1 MTKTL
6 ILIPARMQ
14 ASRLPG
20 KPMADILGEPMIV
33 HVWRRAV
40 ESTVGEVVV
49 ATDDRTILSA
59 IEQAGGRCV
68 MTRRD
73 HESGSDR
80 IFEALQ
86 QVDPGEKF
94 ETIVNLQG
102 DLPSLDP
109 HLVKACMAPLA
120 DQQVDIATLGVEI
133 DNDEERTNPNVVKIV
148 GTPVGPDRLRALY
161 FTRATAPHGEG
172 PHYHHIGIYAYRR
185 TALERFVKASP
196 SPLEMREKLEQLR
209 ALENGMRIDVALVDT
224 IPLGVDT
231 PADLEK
237 ARELLSAI
245 NG

>member
-49 ATDDRTILSA
+49 ATDDNAILGV

-68 MTRRD
+68 MTRSD
-73 HESGSDR
+73 HKSGSDR

-86 QVDPGEKF
+86 QVDPDGQF

-109 HLVKACMAPLA
+109 HLVKACIAPL
-120 DQQVDIATLGVEI
+120 DDKDVDIATLGVEI

-148 GTPVGPDRLRALY
+148 GTPLGNKRLRALY
-161 FTRATAPHGEG
+161 FTRATAPYGEG

-185 TALERFVKASP
+185 AALERFVSASP
-196 SPLEMREKLEQLR
+196 SRLELREKLEQLR

-237 ARELLSAI
+237 ARALLFAER
-245 NG
+245 

>member
-1 MTKTL
+1 MTKSL

-33 HVWRRAV
+33 HVWRRAI
-40 ESTVGEVVV
+40 ESTVGDVVV
-49 ATDDRTILSA
+49 ATDDRQILQA

-68 MTRRD
+68 MTRCD
-73 HESGSDR
+73 HTSGSDR

-86 QVDPGEKF
+86 IVDPEGTF
-94 ETIVNLQG
+94 EIIVNLQG

-109 HLVKACMAPLA
+109 HLVKACMVPLEDA
-120 DQQVDIATLGVEI
+120 DVDIATLGVEI

-148 GTPVGPDRLRALY
+148 GTPNGEQRLRALY
-161 FTRATAPHGEG
+161 FTRATAPHGDG

-185 TALERFVKASP
+185 QALERFVSAPP
-196 SPLEMREKLEQLR
+196 STLERRERLEQWR

-237 ARELLSAI
+237 ARDVLSVVK
-245 NG
+245 G